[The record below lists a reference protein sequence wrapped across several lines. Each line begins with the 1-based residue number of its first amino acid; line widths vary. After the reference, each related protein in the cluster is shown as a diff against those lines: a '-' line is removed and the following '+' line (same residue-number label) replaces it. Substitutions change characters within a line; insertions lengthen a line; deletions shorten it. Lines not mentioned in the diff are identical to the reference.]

1 MVRGVARLSLAV
13 ALALLICAAQLVAAG
28 RQQQPHSRSRPR
40 TQSSM
45 SSLQRRAVR
54 LLQLTPP
61 APVDLG
67 GAKKLHAEL
76 LQRLSTIRYVYGHAP
91 SARPELAH
99 LAAVR
104 APTTTALGE
113 VEPACVA
120 AFQSA
125 CGGVGS
131 DRICDVCA
139 GQNQH
144 ALRAA
149 GCAPA
154 DVLLMCSGEDGPLIT
169 PVAFGADPTGA
180 TDSTAAFR
188 SAVSA
193 MLQRADGQLAAPIRD
208 LGGVTLDL
216 LGGKYTT
223 DNPVAFPSNVGNFA
237 VTQGSIA
244 AASTFA
250 PGRALLEVGTLACE
264 TTSPQGVCNEYVNLH
279 NLFLDGGHVAS
290 GGIHVYN
297 TMGVTIGPN
306 AFIIGFVDAGI
317 RVDGGHEAMISEVWV
332 AQHFWN
338 EPVNPSMLHGVGIE
352 INGPD
357 NILFNVI
364 VFARTKV
371 GIKVGWQP
379 DEEQANATALN
390 WPGCNL
396 LSAVHVWNGGPSQVG
411 LQLDGP
417 RNRISDSYMD
427 GGYLNITNPNAITV
441 ENTLF
446 LNTHAVWHTEA
457 SWMPIKHV
465 RFRDN
470 TFNFH
475 VPGPTTGNY
484 NRTSIELHGP
494 FNAAHSSDIVVEDAI
509 NTPDGQCPSCVVKA
523 TTARKTLPLHGVAR
537 VEFDFT
543 RELLFPWIDDVIYSV
558 SLDDASNSSAVTAH
572 LARPAVG
579 TTVVVELE
587 KAGSGSV
594 TMQVWQTPARG
605 LQ

>member
-223 DNPVAFPSNVGNFA
+223 DNPVAFPANVGNFA
-237 VTQGSIA
+237 VTHRRAPLQRHRHLHPAGLYSKSAPSPARRLRRRASATNTSICTTCFWTA
-244 AASTFA
+244 VTLLAVASTCT
-250 PGRALLEVGTLACE
+250 TLW
-264 TTSPQGVCNEYVNLH
+264 
-279 NLFLDGGHVAS
+279 AS
-290 GGIHVYN
+290 
-297 TMGVTIGPN
+297 
-306 AFIIGFVDAGI
+306 
-317 RVDGGHEAMISEVWV
+317 R
-332 AQHFWN
+332 
-338 EPVNPSMLHGVGIE
+338 L
-352 INGPD
+352 
-357 NILFNVI
+357 
-364 VFARTKV
+364 ARTH
-371 GIKVGWQP
+371 
-379 DEEQANATALN
+379 
-390 WPGCNL
+390 
-396 LSAVHVWNGGPSQVG
+396 LSLG
-411 LQLDGP
+411 L
-417 RNRISDSYMD
+417 
-427 GGYLNITNPNAITV
+427 
-441 ENTLF
+441 
-446 LNTHAVWHTEA
+446 W
-457 SWMPIKHV
+457 
-465 RFRDN
+465 
-470 TFNFH
+470 
-475 VPGPTTGNY
+475 
-484 NRTSIELHGP
+484 
-494 FNAAHSSDIVVEDAI
+494 
-509 NTPDGQCPSCVVKA
+509 
-523 TTARKTLPLHGVAR
+523 
-537 VEFDFT
+537 
-543 RELLFPWIDDVIYSV
+543 
-558 SLDDASNSSAVTAH
+558 
-572 LARPAVG
+572 
-579 TTVVVELE
+579 
-587 KAGSGSV
+587 
-594 TMQVWQTPARG
+594 TPASESTEVTR
-605 LQ
+605 Q